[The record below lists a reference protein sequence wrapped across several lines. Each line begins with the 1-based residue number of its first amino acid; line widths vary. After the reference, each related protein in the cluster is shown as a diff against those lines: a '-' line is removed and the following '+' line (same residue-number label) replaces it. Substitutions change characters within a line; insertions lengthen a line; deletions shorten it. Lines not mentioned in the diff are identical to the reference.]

1 MKIVIEQS
9 KLQKER
15 NTYQQEIPYSVKC
28 RRCKEEALLMVEV
41 LDNEQLIREQRPVDV
56 RVWPH
61 DALVIHVY
69 LCTHCGSMKATW
81 NQG

>member
-1 MKIVIEQS
+1 MEIVIEQG

-15 NTYQQEIPYSVKC
+15 ITYQQEIPYTTKC
-28 RRCKEEALLMVEV
+28 RKCKEEARLMVQV
-41 LDNEQLIREQRPVDV
+41 HDNEQLLREQRPEDV

-61 DALVIHVY
+61 DALVIYVY
-69 LCTHCGSMKATW
+69 LCTNCGAMRATW